1 MWYEYTEDEE
11 KCLATVLQENR
22 WASVKELRHLE
33 KEQIKGIL
41 VTNLNKRLDNEEHSI
56 PELMSRLVFDI
67 NLLIK
72 LT

>member
-11 KCLATVLQENR
+11 KCLATVLQENQ

-72 LT
+72 VT